1 MLPLRCCDRGPP
13 RPQPNATDAVNA
25 ESRLQTPARV
35 EIQDLSLW
43 YGATQA
49 LRSVSLTIPE
59 RRITALIGP
68 GGSGKSTLL
77 RCLNRMNDLVDGVR
91 ISGECRVGGVEVRDP
106 GVDVGWLRRRVGLIA
121 HDASPFPQS
130 VFDNVAF
137 GLRIAGCPGSELDDR
152 VVSALRRAD
161 LWDEVK
167 DRLGDS
173 ALGLPESL
181 RRRLCI
187 ARALAVDP
195 EVLLLDEP
203 AGGLDPVASAR
214 IEELVRDLRH
224 SHTLV
229 VVTHHL
235 PLAARL
241 SDVTAFLQGGELI
254 EVDDTGRLFSRPR
267 DPRTEDYLTG
277 RHAP

>member
-49 LRSVSLTIPE
+49 LRSVSLTVPE
-59 RRITALIGP
+59 RRIAALIGP

-77 RCLNRMNDLVDGVR
+77 RCLNRMNDLIHGVR
-91 ISGECRVGGVEVRDP
+91 ISGECRVGGIEVNDP

-137 GLRIAGCPGSELDDR
+137 GPRIAGCVGSELDDR
-152 VVSALRRAD
+152 VAAALRRAS
-161 LWDEVK
+161 LWDELK

-173 ALGLPESL
+173 ALGLLEGQ

-203 AGGLDPVASAR
+203 AGWLDPIASAR
-214 IEELVRDLRH
+214 IEELVRDLRQD
-224 SHTLV
+224 HTILLA
-229 VVTHHL
+229 THHL
-235 PLAARL
+235 QSAARL
-241 SDVTAFLQGGELI
+241 SDVTAFLQGGELV

-277 RHAP
+277 RTAV